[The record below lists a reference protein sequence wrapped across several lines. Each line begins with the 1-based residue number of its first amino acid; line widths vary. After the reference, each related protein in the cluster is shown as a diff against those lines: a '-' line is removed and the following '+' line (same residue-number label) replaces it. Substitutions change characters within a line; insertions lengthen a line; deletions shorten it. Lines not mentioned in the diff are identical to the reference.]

1 MKKIALISPPAAGK
15 GTQAALISKHY
26 QIPNISTGQ
35 LLRNEVNKKSEIGL
49 MIEEKMNSGRLIDG
63 NIVINL
69 LKKRIKEADCQ
80 NGFILDG
87 YPRNIEQAILLEQFE
102 KLDYLFLI
110 EIDQE
115 TAKKRILGR
124 LVCENCKAN
133 FNQFYQKPKK
143 DNVCDICGGDLIRRN
158 DDTEEVLN
166 ERFKVYQIETAPL
179 LDYYKKILFKV
190 DGTLSIDMIFSEIRK
205 MIDENW

>member
-205 MIDENW
+205 MIDEN